1 MYYFSDACPG
11 LSRQDIIMV
20 AQKVCLYTDMGWLRS
35 VGSLNYRSLLQKR
48 PMKETI
54 FCRRDL
60 QIKKPTNRSYP
71 IYVPPLSIFIY
82 QYIFANFLCFSI
94 YPYMYPHSCIYT
106 FTKALRPYGRFVHD
120 PYMYVHLLHPGVWQ
134 VNSYTHMCMCPCCI
148 HIRIYVSTF
157 LMCINIPI

>member
-71 IYVPPLSIFIY
+71 IYVPPLFIFIY
-82 QYIFANFLCFSI
+82 QYVFAHFCVFPYTHICIHTHVSTPSRRHYGHTAGLSMTHICMYTCYIQVCGRLIHIPICACALAVSI
-94 YPYMYPHSCIYT
+94 YGYT
-106 FTKALRPYGRFVHD
+106 YQHF
-120 PYMYVHLLHPGVWQ
+120 
-134 VNSYTHMCMCPCCI
+134 
-148 HIRIYVSTF
+148 
-157 LMCINIPI
+157 